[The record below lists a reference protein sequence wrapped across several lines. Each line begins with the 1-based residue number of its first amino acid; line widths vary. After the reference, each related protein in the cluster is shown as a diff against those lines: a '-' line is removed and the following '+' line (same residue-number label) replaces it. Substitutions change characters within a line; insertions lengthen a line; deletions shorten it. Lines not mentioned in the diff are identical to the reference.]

1 MVQIN
6 NAGLFGGGDPCSA
19 IPITSWRVKCQQSL
33 GTGGSSG
40 SGGSGSSGG
49 SSGGTSLWDLITNP
63 VALEG
68 GIRHLFI
75 RTSEVLIGGILVIV
89 GLNALIK
96 AQTNVN
102 VVGSTTSV
110 AKKAVKA
117 AVKT

>member
-33 GTGGSSG
+33 GTGGQ

-49 SSGGTSLWDLITNP
+49 SSSGGSSLWDLITNP
-63 VALEG
+63 IALEG

-102 VVGSTTSV
+102 VVGSTTKV
-110 AKKAVKA
+110 AKNAVKA
-117 AVKT
+117 AVK